1 MAVPDLKG
9 DFSTASG
16 LLMSIIMLFIPGL
29 STNAGGGV
37 NNGFSI
43 FDLFKKLLGL
53 GNNNQAAPSTPGTQ
67 TESPAPSSVPA
78 PAVSSPSPGTPSRPA
93 PQNGKVQ
100 AFVLG
105 DSLGVEAAEGL
116 RLTGKFSSVNADGAK
131 VGAHLSEI
139 TQAQIDAVAPG
150 STCFISIGT
159 NDVDGRHQWTQ
170 KEVDDYV
177 KKVMTKAEAVK
188 DRGAN
193 VVLVGMQPPSK
204 DYNGNKVG
212 VWDANIE
219 MVNRAMEA
227 AAEKRG
233 IAYQSFE
240 NFGHHAGDGVHLDA
254 DGQKKMGQV
263 LAGIATPNGP
273 TNA

>member
-1 MAVPDLKG
+1 MTAPDLKG
-9 DFSTASG
+9 DFSSASG

-29 STNAGGGV
+29 SANAGGN

-43 FDLFKKLLGL
+43 ADFFKRMFGFGATTPVQTSSETASAPNSDDDTMPAK
-53 GNNNQAAPSTPGTQ
+53 QTTQPAAN
-67 TESPAPSSVPA
+67 
-78 PAVSSPSPGTPSRPA
+78 RPA
-93 PQNGKVQ
+93 PQNGKMT
-100 AFVLG
+100 AYVLG

-131 VGAHLSEI
+131 VGAHVSEI
-139 TQAQIDAVAPG
+139 TQAQIAAVAPG
-150 STCFISIGT
+150 STCYISIGT
-159 NDVDGRHQWTQ
+159 NDVDGRHGWTQ

-188 DRGAN
+188 GRGAD
-193 VVLVGMQPPSK
+193 VVLIGMQPPSK
-204 DYNGNKVG
+204 DYNGNKKD

-219 MVNRAMEA
+219 MVNRAMQA

-233 IAYQSFE
+233 MTYQSFE
-240 NFGHHAGDGVHLDA
+240 NFGYHAGDGVHLTG

-263 LAGIATPNGP
+263 LAGVATPGGP